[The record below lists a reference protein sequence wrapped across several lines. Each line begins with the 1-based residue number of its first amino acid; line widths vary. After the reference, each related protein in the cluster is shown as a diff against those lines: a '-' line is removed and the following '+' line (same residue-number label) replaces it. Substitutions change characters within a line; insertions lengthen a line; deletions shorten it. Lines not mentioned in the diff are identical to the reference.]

1 MLQIVCWYFIVGL
14 VYGLFTYG
22 TKNGWR
28 VLCEESGK
36 RALTVLKIIESTKID
51 GPFSKE
57 ERANKIRTYTTL
69 CRHFISIFTVILWP
83 YCMIMVIITLVSR
96 ATGSSSRY

>member
-14 VYGLFTYG
+14 VYWLFTYG
-22 TKNGWR
+22 PKNGWR
-28 VLCEESGK
+28 ILCKESGK
-36 RALTVLKIIESTKID
+36 QARTVLMSIELTKID

-69 CRHFISIFTVILWP
+69 FRHLISIFTVILWP
-83 YCMIMVIITLVSR
+83 YCMIKVIITLVSR
-96 ATGSSSRY
+96 HK